1 MLWIQPCFPCFPSSQ
16 GHDDFRPPR
25 SQVSRIPGLVE
36 DARRPADRPALPFR
50 RRVPGPILW
59 WITLEKDFWYRPR
72 FLGKSLLE
80 DLCCGRRMGK
90 PWHLWI
96 WWDITKQ
103 HVEIMTGEW
112 WGMMNSHEEVAHV
125 AYRMIWFILH
135 RVHVR
140 SKPLESQANESRTW
154 ILPFLYLWCKTCWCK
169 LQASYAIIVLKYIA
183 TEKHVLTKNMPFC
196 RLVDMFLKHFTWQGP
211 KLSMDRLHHLDAAS
225 IWRGVM
231 VLFANRIADLLQAMV
246 GKTG

>member
-50 RRVPGPILW
+50 RRVPGPCAVFFW
-59 WITLEKDFWYRPR
+59 WMTLEKYFGYRPR

-80 DLCCGRRMGK
+80 DFCCGRRMGK

-112 WGMMNSHEEVAHV
+112 WGMINMRKLIMLHSGW
-125 AYRMIWFILH
+125 YDLYFIVCMSGANLW
-135 RVHVR
+135 RV
-140 SKPLESQANESRTW
+140 KQMSQELKSFHFFVYDARLADAS
-154 ILPFLYLWCKTCWCK
+154 CK
-169 LQASYAIIVLKYIA
+169 LRMQ
-183 TEKHVLTKNMPFC
+183 
-196 RLVDMFLKHFTWQGP
+196 
-211 KLSMDRLHHLDAAS
+211 
-225 IWRGVM
+225 
-231 VLFANRIADLLQAMV
+231 
-246 GKTG
+246 